1 MSSKA
6 SLTLWGE
13 VASLA
18 LVGHPSSDGVTM
30 KMPYEIDVLHLPTL
44 HPIFSIELVKTES
57 DYIVRSVEM
66 VNFPTRI
73 PDYYS
78 HSPALLDLFHSSD
91 ASICFTMTFAPLG
104 NSNQVVVSV
113 SIDFP
118 SYSQWN
124 APFHRIASDYSCAD
138 WEVLCDHLKDVPWE
152 NVFKLS
158 ASTAASKFCGWV
170 QVRIYKYIPHWK
182 NQVKS
187 HSAFSCLCCCHSS

>member
-124 APFHRIASDYSCAD
+124 APFHRIASDYSCA
-138 WEVLCDHLKDVPWE
+138 
-152 NVFKLS
+152 N
-158 ASTAASKFCGWV
+158 
-170 QVRIYKYIPHWK
+170 
-182 NQVKS
+182 
-187 HSAFSCLCCCHSS
+187 